1 MATEIRE
8 IRMTLSAALP
18 QAAVSSS
25 AAETARHRSLRLVD
39 TATPARSSHC
49 GQCALNALCVPDG
62 LDGRDWQEYT
72 SLVFHYR
79 RLQAGQALYRAGET
93 FNHLYF
99 VKTGSLK
106 TLVLTDD
113 GREQVTGFHFSGDAL
128 GLDALATGSHPS
140 EAVALEETH
149 VCAIAFNQFSRIS
162 QRVETLQAHLQRLLA
177 RELVRDQGLLLLLG
191 RMQADERV
199 ATFLLSLS
207 RRFMARG
214 FSPAEFTLPMAR
226 EDIGNYLGIT
236 LETVSR
242 CFSRL
247 KHAGILAVDN
257 RRIRI
262 LNAEA
267 LQKAACGDTA
277 AD

>member
-1 MATEIRE
+1 MTLNAALSTATESTHDLKLRPA
-8 IRMTLSAALP
+8 M
-18 QAAVSSS
+18 
-25 AAETARHRSLRLVD
+25 RLVEP
-39 TATPARSSHC
+39 TAPARGNHC
-49 GQCALNALCVPDG
+49 GQCVLNPLCVPEG
-62 LDGRDWQEYT
+62 LSGRDRQDYT

-79 RLQAGQALYRAGET
+79 RLQAGQALFRAGEA

-99 VKTGSLK
+99 VKTGALK
-106 TLVLTDD
+106 SIVLTDD
-113 GREQVTGFHFSGDAL
+113 GREQVTGFHFAGDAL
-128 GLDALATGSHPS
+128 GLDAIASGTHPS
-140 EAVALEETH
+140 EAIAMEETH
-149 VCAIAFNQFSRIS
+149 VCAIAFNQFTRIA
-162 QRVETLQAHLQRLLA
+162 QRVESLQTYLQRLLA

-214 FSPAEFTLPMAR
+214 FSPLEFTLPMAR

-247 KHAGILAVDN
+247 KNAQVLAVDN

-262 LNAEA
+262 LNPAA
-267 LQKAACGDTA
+267 LQKAACGEA
-277 AD
+277 PVH